1 MKAPDKFSVVT
12 EDQLSILAQ
21 HGVKEK
27 HFRNAIPYIVP
38 KDMIGKWKGCFG
50 KLNVMFYIDRFGDFT
65 SSPSMTARIVMAIYN
80 SLDKSD
86 RNEITAYLMNLEDDN
101 ASS

>member
-1 MKAPDKFSVVT
+1 
-12 EDQLSILAQ
+12 
-21 HGVKEK
+21 
-27 HFRNAIPYIVP
+27 
-38 KDMIGKWKGCFG
+38 
-50 KLNVMFYIDRFGDFT
+50 
-65 SSPSMTARIVMAIYN
+65 MAIYN